1 MTRAILLQLLAH
13 PAALGEADVRALEQL
28 AAAFPYCQTAHL
40 LLAKAAHDH
49 GSMLAGQRLRRAATY
64 AADRTRLRE
73 LIELPTGAE
82 TLATASEIAAQ
93 AAIPALAAAPLAW
106 AEIPAH
112 ENAPVWLAG
121 KMAAE
126 SSPAESAVAATTAG
140 AGASESDGQLSSEL
154 PHDLPEQHL
163 APLAEVP
170 TPAAETVDNA
180 AVAEAAETKAA
191 TEPELPAQAPPI
203 RPPAGAT
210 AAAEFGL
217 AEVSPVELA
226 PYRLPEADVNASS
239 APALAELSIIT
250 YPAFTGGVGVGYA
263 LSEGG
268 RWGYCLVAAN
278 AESSAGNLAG
288 CLPPTGE
295 FFAPDALLLEH
306 LATVPPP
313 PAAPKASSLDLIES
327 FLRRTPAVTRRRGLP
342 TPPDAAAQADLSVR
356 STRAEADLASEG
368 LAKILARQ
376 GKTERAIAVYERLMV
391 KHPEKMAYFAAQID
405 SLRPSA

>member
-1 MTRAILLQLLAH
+1 MTRAILLQLLAR

-64 AADRTRLRE
+64 AADRARLRE
-73 LIELPTGAE
+73 LIELPTETE
-82 TLATASEIAAQ
+82 TLANASEVASQ
-93 AAIPALAAAPLAW
+93 AGISALAAAPLAW
-106 AEIPAH
+106 AEIADQK
-112 ENAPVWLAG
+112 NAPAWLAG
-121 KMAAE
+121 EAVAE
-126 SSPAESAVAATTAG
+126 NSPAESAAAATPAD
-140 AGASESDGQLSSEL
+140 SYEFNSQPSEL

-170 TPAAETVDNA
+170 APAAEPVGN
-180 AVAEAAETKAA
+180 VAIIETAETQAA

-203 RPPAGAT
+203 RPPAGTT
-210 AAAEFGL
+210 AETEFGL
-217 AEVSPVELA
+217 AEISPVELA
-226 PYRLPEADVNASS
+226 PYRLPEADVSAPL
-239 APALAELSIIT
+239 APALAEPPT
-250 YPAFTGGVGVGYA
+250 VAYPAFTGGAGVGYA

-268 RWGYCLVAAN
+268 RWGYCLVATN
-278 AESSAGNLAG
+278 AESSAGNLTG

-306 LATVPPP
+306 LATMPPP
-313 PAAPKASSLDLIES
+313 PATPKASSLDLIEN
-327 FLRRTPAVTRRRGLP
+327 FLRRAPAVTRRRGLP